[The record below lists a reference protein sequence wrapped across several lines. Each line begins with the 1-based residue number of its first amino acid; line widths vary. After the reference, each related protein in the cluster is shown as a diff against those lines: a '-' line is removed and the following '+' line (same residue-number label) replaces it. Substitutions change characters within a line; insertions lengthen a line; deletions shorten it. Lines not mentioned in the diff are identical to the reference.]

1 MKCPKCGYEWQEG
14 HLYCDNCGEEF
25 RIVPDFEPE
34 IEEEM
39 EETLSTLFV
48 ELAQEEMPEVDGKEK
63 IFAQKAGERK
73 GKGKER
79 TGRNRGRGW
88 LIGATSFCILA
99 AAFCISGIYW
109 YRNYSMTYQVGRAKE
124 CAEQEAY
131 DQAIIYLERAHEL
144 DDGNGEILFL
154 MADYYYIQEK
164 YEPAVDTLMEIVER
178 EGGYS
183 KADMENESDTI
194 ISIYTKIEDYESINA
209 LLLKCDDDSIVS
221 LFQQYMAKPPEFSYV
236 GGCYE
241 EVLPLKL
248 SANTSGKIY
257 YTLDG
262 SEPDENSQ
270 VYTAPIFLETGTY
283 TVKACFIN
291 DYGIKSD
298 VVSNMYRIDV
308 LIPAPPEVSVYS
320 GDYYEPYSIEAQAPE
335 DCRIYYT
342 TDGTVPTQDST
353 LYTSAIP
360 MPLGESVYKFVA
372 ISEEG
377 VASDVTVRTYRLSL
391 NTEITVDVAISN
403 VIYALINADVLLD
416 EEGNMRGMSGH
427 NVYKFNSI
435 IRIGE
440 NGDYYVIYEYYE
452 DATGIQTRTER
463 IYGVNVQ
470 DGTACRIT
478 YDEQGQIVLV
488 DI

>member
-88 LIGATSFCILA
+88 LIGATFFCILA

-183 KADMENESDTI
+183 KADLENAYDKI
-194 ISIYTKIEDYESINA
+194 ISI
-209 LLLKCDDDSIVS
+209 
-221 LFQQYMAKPPEFSYV
+221 
-236 GGCYE
+236 
-241 EVLPLKL
+241 
-248 SANTSGKIY
+248 
-257 YTLDG
+257 
-262 SEPDENSQ
+262 
-270 VYTAPIFLETGTY
+270 
-283 TVKACFIN
+283 
-291 DYGIKSD
+291 
-298 VVSNMYRIDV
+298 
-308 LIPAPPEVSVYS
+308 
-320 GDYYEPYSIEAQAPE
+320 
-335 DCRIYYT
+335 
-342 TDGTVPTQDST
+342 
-353 LYTSAIP
+353 
-360 MPLGESVYKFVA
+360 
-372 ISEEG
+372 
-377 VASDVTVRTYRLSL
+377 
-391 NTEITVDVAISN
+391 
-403 VIYALINADVLLD
+403 
-416 EEGNMRGMSGH
+416 
-427 NVYKFNSI
+427 
-435 IRIGE
+435 
-440 NGDYYVIYEYYE
+440 
-452 DATGIQTRTER
+452 
-463 IYGVNVQ
+463 
-470 DGTACRIT
+470 
-478 YDEQGQIVLV
+478 
-488 DI
+488 